1 MQKESLSLHI
11 QYGAAL
17 LAAPLFCLVYIEIF
31 QHKADNIFWLLSD
44 GKSLFFLIFL
54 YPVIEELTFRGV
66 IQEYINQK
74 TKQWKLFS
82 GLSVANLLTSI
93 LFVLMHFVHH
103 VPIWAILTFF
113 PSLVFGY
120 FKEKYSKII
129 PSIILHMFYN
139 LCYFSFIGLR
149 L

>member
-1 MQKESLSLHI
+1 MLKERLSLNI

-17 LAAPLFCLVYIEIF
+17 LAAPIFCLFYIEIF
-31 QHKADNIFWLLSD
+31 QHKADDIYWLLSD

-54 YPVIEELTFRGV
+54 YPIIEELTFRGV

-74 TKQWKLFS
+74 TKQWKLFF
-82 GLSVANLLTSI
+82 GLSIANLLTSI

-103 VPIWAILTFF
+103 EPIWAILTFF

-120 FKEKYSKII
+120 FKEKYVWIA

-139 LCYFSFIGLR
+139 LCYFSFIGN
-149 L
+149 

>member
-1 MQKESLSLHI
+1 MEKERVSLYI

-17 LAAPLFCLVYIEIF
+17 LAAPIFCLFYIEIF
-31 QHKADNIFWLLSD
+31 QHKADDIYWLFSD

-74 TKQWKLFS
+74 TKQWKLFLGIS
-82 GLSVANLLTSI
+82 IANLLTSI

-103 VPIWAILTFF
+103 DPIWAILTFF

-120 FKEKYSKII
+120 FKERYDHIA
-129 PSIILHMFYN
+129 PSILLHMFYN